1 MLVYPGMLVG
11 AAEKAGMKVPPDP
24 DNFDPE
30 EYPHFDLFCLLQLAR
45 SMQWGEQFD
54 NAKILAE
61 IPIEEL
67 RKMTVKQ
74 LVTEKGFAYPL

>member
-11 AAEKAGMKVPPDP
+11 AAEQAGMKVPPNVDQYDP
-24 DNFDPE
+24 T

-45 SMQWGEQFD
+45 RMQWGEQFG
-54 NAKILAE
+54 NAKILAA

-67 RKMTVKQ
+67 HKMTVKQ
-74 LVTEKGFAYPL
+74 LVEEKGFAYPL

>member
-1 MLVYPGMLVG
+1 MMVYPGMLVG
-11 AAEKAGMKVPPDP
+11 AAEDAGMKVPPDTE
-24 DNFDPE
+24 NYDPK

-45 SMQWGEQFD
+45 PMQWGEQFD

-74 LVTEKGFAYPL
+74 LVLEKGFAYPI